1 MLLTRDATSCATAR
15 RARAGV
21 VDDDTAMRALV
32 RDRSIDGV
40 SRREVKSTRHHQH
53 HRHLG
58 MNE

>member
-21 VDDDTAMRALV
+21 DDDEDTAMRALV

-40 SRREVKSTRHHQH
+40 SRREVKSTRHH
-53 HRHLG
+53 HRRRLG